1 MKTHGHEFKL
11 DVGVIYDVEDDFPIV
26 GKVQDIYII
35 DGCKVLF
42 NVNLHWTHYQPH
54 FRAYMLSRRADV
66 QEKFL
71 NLFIETP
78 VYIRR
83 SQVLETET
91 FIFIGVARGG
101 QGRAFARPS
110 LIFALLLISCQTK

>member
-11 DVGVIYDVEDDFPIV
+11 DVGVIYDVEHDLPII
-26 GKVQDIYII
+26 GKVQEIYII

-42 NVNLHWTHYQPH
+42 NVNLYWTHYQPH

-71 NLFIETP
+71 SLSNLFIETP

-83 SQVLETET
+83 SQVLGAET
-91 FIFIGVARGG
+91 FILL
-101 QGRAFARPS
+101 PY
-110 LIFALLLISCQTK
+110 ALCTL